1 MELLARDRQLADLE
15 VLAADRLAEI
25 KKLEQSAG
33 EHTRQIDLLL
43 AERSRLAA
51 RVEHLTGEVDRL
63 SFELERVKS
72 APNQVDWPQSR
83 HPSPLSIHTGFLSG
97 HPSPP
102 SRRLSP
108 VRSRVIAELK
118 QLLENNQVTAKR
130 LKDEL
135 NQISRK
141 SKDEDVAVAGLH
153 SVYKEL
159 SSCCTELEVSLHQSS
174 ADFDRLF
181 TPELVSALFSLCS
194 TPSQYPLLICCHS
207 FSPTYKPTISLKITD
222 RSFRYASPRLWNQ
235 LPDSFRQPRQSC
247 LDSPPHSLV
256 SSSLLSSPRL

>member
-1 MELLARDRQLADLE
+1 MSGVVSTALPPKDPRDGFVGFQTRRRSLPQTPRTDAELLVRDHQLAHLE

-25 KKLEQSAG
+25 KKLEQFAG

-181 TPELVSALFSLCS
+181 TPELVSA
-194 TPSQYPLLICCHS
+194 PS
-207 FSPTYKPTISLKITD
+207 F
-222 RSFRYASPRLWNQ
+222 
-235 LPDSFRQPRQSC
+235 QSGA
-247 LDSPPHSLV
+247 DP
-256 SSSLLSSPRL
+256 